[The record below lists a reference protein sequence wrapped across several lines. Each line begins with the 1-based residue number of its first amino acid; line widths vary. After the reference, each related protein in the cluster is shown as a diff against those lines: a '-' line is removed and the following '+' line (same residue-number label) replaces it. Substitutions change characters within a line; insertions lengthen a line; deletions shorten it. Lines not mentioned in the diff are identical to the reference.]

1 VLVLAADGPTS
12 GVEVDVAGRKLSASH
27 ETINTITGAVERIW
41 SRTLDWA
48 ERSPAEFALVII
60 LLMFIVVQLRKTKVT
75 SAAMIIEYDLRREE
89 IRNQEPPLPLPLPPE
104 PRE

>member
-1 VLVLAADGPTS
+1 MLVLAADGPIS
-12 GVEVDVAGRKLSASH
+12 GVEVDVAGKKLSASDKA
-27 ETINTITGAVERIW
+27 ISAITGAAERIW

-60 LLMFIVVQLRKTKVT
+60 LLMFIVVQRRKAKVT
-75 SAAMIIEYDLRREE
+75 STAMIIEYDLKREE
-89 IRNQEPPLPLPLPPE
+89 IRNQEPPLPLPPPE